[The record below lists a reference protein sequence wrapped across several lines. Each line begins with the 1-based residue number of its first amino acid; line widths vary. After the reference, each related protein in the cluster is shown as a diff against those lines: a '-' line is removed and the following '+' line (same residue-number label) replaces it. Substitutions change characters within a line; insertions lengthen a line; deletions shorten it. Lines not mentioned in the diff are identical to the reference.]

1 MISVLRLG
9 AAALVLSASTALAQ
23 ATTEGEDHELHHPT
37 GETAAPAAPAA
48 SPCAPR
54 MMGGG
59 MMGGM
64 NPGSMVGRGPTTPGK
79 GMADGGMMGQGGSGP
94 GPGMEGGTMG
104 GMMAGM
110 TPFADL
116 DARLEAL
123 GGEVAVTDA
132 QRPAW
137 NGFVEAMRAYAGTHR
152 RMHDA
157 MMAATPPEA
166 GAAPPT
172 WPARLE
178 ARAAM
183 MREAGGAAAAI
194 AAALDPLYAALS
206 DRQRAAAETGL
217 GCVLKP
223 M

>member
-1 MISVLRLG
+1 
-9 AAALVLSASTALAQ
+9 
-23 ATTEGEDHELHHPT
+23 
-37 GETAAPAAPAA
+37 
-48 SPCAPR
+48 
-54 MMGGG
+54 MG
-59 MMGGM
+59 
-64 NPGSMVGRGPTTPGK
+64 
-79 GMADGGMMGQGGSGP
+79 
-94 GPGMEGGTMG
+94 G

-183 MREAGGAAAAI
+183 MREAGGAAAAV
-194 AAALDPLYAALS
+194 AAALAPLYAALS
-206 DRQRAAAETGL
+206 DGQRAAAEAGL
-217 GCVLKP
+217 GCVLRP